1 MLRICPI
8 LASSGTKTFKIRFD
22 NVLSYTFPYFL
33 RSQTMYK
40 YIYKSAYLIKIVV
53 TKMSN
58 DKRIEMPVQFP
69 ILQSLLHAVLHFQ

>member
-1 MLRICPI
+1 
-8 LASSGTKTFKIRFD
+8 
-22 NVLSYTFPYFL
+22 
-33 RSQTMYK
+33 MYK
-40 YIYKSAYLIKIVV
+40 YIYKSAYLIKIAV